1 MDTIFS
7 FLCRKTDFFVGG
19 GNGVAKKLLLEK
31 FNKWEEFAIK
41 VKEEKDKE
49 KAETERKRL
58 EKIAQRKREEEEEF
72 AKNREKPKIV
82 ELSDEEANQLE
93 IKIKKEKEM
102 QNESEVNSDITQNDN
117 NVSEQSN
124 DQKSDKTDKEE
135 DEDEEDKHKLKPNAG
150 NGCDLDDYC
159 WTQTLQEIELRVPL
173 KASFKVKA
181 RDVVVEYD
189 RKHLKV
195 GLKGHKPIIDGEL
208 YNEIKVE
215 DCCWVLQD
223 SKSVLITLEKV
234 YRMEWWNKLVTTDPE
249 INTKKVNPEASKLS
263 DLDIETRT
271 MVEKM
276 MYDQRQKEL
285 GLPTSDDQRK
295 QDVLK
300 K

>member
-1 MDTIFS
+1 
-7 FLCRKTDFFVGG
+7 LCRKTDFFVGG
-19 GNGVAKKLLLEK
+19 GDGVAKKLLLEK

>member
-19 GNGVAKKLLLEK
+19 GDGVAKKLLLEK

>member
-1 MDTIFS
+1 LDTILS

-19 GNGVAKKLLLEK
+19 GDGVAKKLLLEK
-31 FNKWEEFAIK
+31 FNKWEDFAIK

-72 AKNREKPKIV
+72 AKNKEKPKIV

-93 IKIKKEKEM
+93 MKIKEEKEK
-102 QNESEVNSDITQNDN
+102 QNEINSDVTQSDN

-135 DEDEEDKHKLKPNAG
+135 DEDEADKHKLKPNAG

-173 KASFKVKA
+173 KATFKVKA

-189 RKHLKV
+189 RKHIKV

-223 SKSVLITLEKV
+223 SKSVLITLEKA